1 MLLFTFLMLQ
11 LGLERKIKMYK
22 RCWNCNN
29 DIDISED
36 IKDAMKRGHNI
47 GYDIGYV
54 RGIKD
59 AILGEIADDSV

>member
-1 MLLFTFLMLQ
+1 MD
-11 LGLERKIKMYK
+11 K

-29 DIDISED
+29 EIDISED
-36 IKDAMKRGHNI
+36 IKDAMRRGHNI

-59 AILGEIADDSV
+59 AILGEREDRSV

>member
-1 MLLFTFLMLQ
+1 
-11 LGLERKIKMYK
+11 MYK